1 MKLSSTQIK
10 EVSQNLLNE
19 ILNKLLNF
27 LHKNEYLKQ
36 SVSFIRKLLVEANVE
51 LKPKLYIKIKESM
64 ISLTCSNKNRL
75 SPEESLS
82 ISQINTYISEKMIPS
97 KTSSHSPLIQS
108 FATDLNIDSIYHTNF
123 IQTKTNKK

>member
-10 EVSQNLLNE
+10 EISQNLLNE

-27 LHKNEYLKQ
+27 LHKNEHLKQ
-36 SVSFIRKLLVEANVE
+36 SISFIRRLLVETNVE
-51 LKPKLYIKIKESM
+51 LKPKLYIKIKEAM
-64 ISLTCSNKNRL
+64 INLTCSNKNKL
-75 SPEESLS
+75 SSEETLS
-82 ISQINTYISEKMIPS
+82 ISHINTCISEKMIPS

-123 IQTKTNKK
+123 IQTKAIKK